1 MAFSLPLFTSLGT
14 ALGASA
20 ATAGT
25 VGAIAASTAV
35 GAVGSIYAGGQ
46 AAAAAEGQANIATQN
61 ARTAQ
66 LQANAREDQ
75 QRRASALQLG
85 EQRAGAAQS
94 GFDIGVGSF
103 AELQGQSAGNAELD
117 ALTTRYTGQLQSLSL
132 QNEAAGLR
140 RQASASRTQGYLNAF
155 GTLVSGSAR
164 YGAAMQFPGL
174 MTESAGNV
182 AVGTRGY

>member
-1 MAFSLPLFTSLGT
+1 MAFVLPLFASLGT
-14 ALGASA
+14 ALGAPTA
-20 ATAGT
+20 IAGT

-46 AAAAAEGQANIATQN
+46 AAAAAEGQANIAAQN

-66 LQANAREDQ
+66 LQANAREEE

-94 GFDIGVGSF
+94 GFDANTGSF
-103 AELQGQSAGNAELD
+103 SALQGQSAGNAELD

-132 QNEAAGLR
+132 QNEATGLR
-140 RQASASRTQGYLNAF
+140 RQASTSRTQGYMNAF
-155 GTLVSGSAR
+155 GTLVGGAAR
-164 YGAAMQFPGL
+164 YGSAMQFPG
-174 MTESAGNV
+174 MTARP
-182 AVGTRGY
+182 GTGGYGGDY